1 MLDICDHPFFFVIL
15 IDGLVCDYALT
26 FIPEAEFQRLGDF
39 FRFCCAFHVS
49 DHFFPFAFFSSSVK
63 N

>member
-1 MLDICDHPFFFVIL
+1 MCFYDSPSFFVIL
-15 IDGLVCDYALT
+15 IDGLVCDYTLT

-39 FRFCCAFHVS
+39 FRICAFHVS
-49 DHFFPFAFFSSSVK
+49 DYFFPFALFISSVK